1 MLPKIEYI
9 KQARLRMGVTQ
20 RKLASLAG
28 VSTSLIN
35 QIESGRCKPSYETA
49 RRIFEALNNLEGK
62 TSVKAGEICS
72 RDIVSVK
79 PSDPVTKAAE
89 LMRRNGYSQLPI
101 LEDGRPVGLIS
112 EEGIMKAMGVGDPLE
127 VGRAMIQRVMEP
139 SPPVV
144 DEATPAKAL
153 ISLIKFSKAI
163 LTSNQGRVTGI
174 ITASDLLKLME

>member
-1 MLPKIEYI
+1 MLPKLEYI

-20 RKLASLAG
+20 RRLASLAG
-28 VSTSLIN
+28 VSASMIN

-49 RRIFEALNNLEGK
+49 MRIFEAINNLEGK

-72 RDIVSVK
+72 RGILSVR

-89 LMRRNGYSQLPI
+89 LMRKNGYSQLPV
-101 LEDGRPVGLIS
+101 LEDGQPVGLIS
-112 EEGIMKAMGVGDPLE
+112 EEGIMKAMVEGDPAE
-127 VGRAMIQRVMEP
+127 VGRALIQHVMEA

-144 DEATPAKAL
+144 DESTPAKAL

-163 LTSNQGRVTGI
+163 LTSKRGRVTGI
-174 ITASDLLKLME
+174 ITASDLLRLME